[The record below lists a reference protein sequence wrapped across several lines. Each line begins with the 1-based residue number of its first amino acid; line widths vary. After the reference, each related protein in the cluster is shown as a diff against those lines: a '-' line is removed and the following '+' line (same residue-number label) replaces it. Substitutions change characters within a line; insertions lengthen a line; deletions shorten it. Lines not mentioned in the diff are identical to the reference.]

1 MKRNKNKTEIQQL
14 AIIGMFCALAY
25 ASMLVIKIP
34 VQFLDL
40 DVKDAIIILCGLIF
54 GPVSAVAV
62 SVIVPTLQFLT
73 ISSTGYYGL
82 IMNILSSLSFSLVA
96 SLIYKYKKTFRGA
109 IAALLCGIFS
119 MTAVMMVANLIITPH
134 FMHVPTETVAKLIPT
149 LLLPFN
155 LTKAVL
161 NGAIVLL
168 LYKPLSNALKRTGL
182 LGSSSTQSNENPK
195 KSMNFVVAALSVVI
209 IALSLAVIFFVLK

>member
-1 MKRNKNKTEIQQL
+1 MGIQQI

-25 ASMLVIKIP
+25 ASMLLIKIP

-40 DVKDAIIILCGLIF
+40 DVKDSVIILCGLIF
-54 GPVSAVAV
+54 GPASAVAV
-62 SVIVPTLQFLT
+62 SIIVPTLQFLT

-109 IAALLCGIFS
+109 IAALLCGVFS

-182 LGSSSTQSNENPK
+182 LGSSDTQIASTPK
-195 KSMNFVVAALSVVI
+195 KNMNLAVAGLSVVI
-209 IALSLAVIFFVLK
+209 IAISLAVIFFVLK

>member
-1 MKRNKNKTEIQQL
+1 MQQI
-14 AIIGMFCALAY
+14 AVIAMFCALSY

-40 DVKDAIIILCGLIF
+40 DVKDSIIILCGLIF

-62 SVIVPTLQFLT
+62 SVIVPLLQFFT

-82 IMNILSSLSFSLVA
+82 IMNVLSSLSFSLVA
-96 SLIYKYKKTFRGA
+96 SLIYKYKKTFKGA
-109 IAALLCGIFS
+109 IAALVCGVFS
-119 MTAVMMVANLIITPH
+119 MTAIMVLANLVVTPH
-134 FMHVPTETVAKLIPT
+134 FMGVPTSVVAELIPT

-161 NGAIVLL
+161 NAAIVLL
-168 LYKPLSNALKRTGL
+168 LYKPLSNALKRARLVAPSAQAEQGAKQRSATNL
-182 LGSSSTQSNENPK
+182 
-195 KSMNFVVAALSVVI
+195 VVM
-209 IALSLAVIFFVLK
+209 ALSLAVIALSLSVIFLVLK